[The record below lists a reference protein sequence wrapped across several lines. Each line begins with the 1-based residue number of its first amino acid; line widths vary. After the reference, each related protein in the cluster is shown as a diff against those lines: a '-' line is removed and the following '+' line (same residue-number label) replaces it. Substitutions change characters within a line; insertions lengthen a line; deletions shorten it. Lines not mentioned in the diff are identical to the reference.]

1 MDPFGSEGAEAS
13 PSRSA
18 KDWIRRKGPRGIV
31 RRAFQTVGNRIGIA
45 TFFTGGEKNMASS
58 IFLSSLPFFVWK
70 WVRKAI
76 ENPVWVDT
84 AYLNSGFV
92 HPSETF
98 STPPLP
104 NTPPSSANAGSVS
117 ECHYRIEEMTIG
129 DYDGAIAL
137 WKNTEHIGLSDA
149 DRRNHL
155 AFFLQRNPRLSLVAK
170 APDGSI
176 VGTLLCGHDG
186 RRGYIYHLA
195 VSPPCRRRGIGR
207 ALVDTCRSRLHALG
221 ISKCH
226 TFVFS
231 RNPKGL
237 RFWRSLGWRE
247 RKDLR
252 VMSQETASSSPFSPE
267 RGDGPFSSE

>member
-98 STPPLP
+98 STPLCPTHPPPRQTRGVFP
-104 NTPPSSANAGSVS
+104 NAITGS
-117 ECHYRIEEMTIG
+117 
-129 DYDGAIAL
+129 
-137 WKNTEHIGLSDA
+137 K
-149 DRRNHL
+149 
-155 AFFLQRNPRLSLVAK
+155 K
-170 APDGSI
+170 
-176 VGTLLCGHDG
+176 
-186 RRGYIYHLA
+186 
-195 VSPPCRRRGIGR
+195 
-207 ALVDTCRSRLHALG
+207 
-221 ISKCH
+221 
-226 TFVFS
+226 
-231 RNPKGL
+231 
-237 RFWRSLGWRE
+237 
-247 RKDLR
+247 
-252 VMSQETASSSPFSPE
+252 
-267 RGDGPFSSE
+267 